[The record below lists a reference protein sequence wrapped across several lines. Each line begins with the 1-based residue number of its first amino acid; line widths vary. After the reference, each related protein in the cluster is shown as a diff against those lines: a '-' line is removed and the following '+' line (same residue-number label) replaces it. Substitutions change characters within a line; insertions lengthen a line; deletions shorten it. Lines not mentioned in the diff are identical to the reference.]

1 MRIVCFCLILF
12 LGSIASLHA
21 QNYILYDVKP
31 DDTPQG
37 IAQNEGIDVTE
48 LYKYNPDLK
57 GKRNISAK
65 RIVIPKAKSDNFGF
79 IRYRVKQ
86 LETLYSIS
94 KLYNVSVEDL
104 KAFNPQLYENEL
116 KAGEII
122 RIPAYKLPEKYQNI
136 DFNQSLKNSTFDAFK
151 HIVLPKERKADII
164 KMYGMTEQTF
174 DSLNKDIY
182 EVQSG
187 QMVKVVPKTTKK
199 INRVNELNL
208 ALEFYTVPPR
218 QTMYSLTKEFK
229 INEEVVYKL
238 NPILE
243 REGLK
248 AGMILKL
255 PKKVTAASA
264 GDKIVNLENYAQNFN
279 EKKLALFLP
288 FSLGQFEKDSIDV
301 NRILLRDRALNI
313 SLDLYEGVNW
323 AIQHAKR
330 KGIYT
335 DLQVYD
341 TRRNPR
347 ALDSLLRR
355 IDISDRDAIIGPLIP
370 DNISVLSKQ
379 VVRNQIPVFLPITN
393 YDNSKSNIFNTIP
406 QDEVKAETLITYID
420 SIRTQEQ
427 HLIFIGD
434 SIANATFNK
443 YRYTFPDATFYN
455 VPKTYTDPERIL
467 KLLKPNA
474 ENWVILETNLK
485 GVAEGVVNNLHNFV
499 NWELDDTN
507 NNSPTAADRAKERI
521 LKDIKIRLF
530 TSNQNQAYDDVI
542 SNRALCDLNFTV
554 VTASKYNILES
565 NSYIENYKRIH
576 GTIPNRYVLRAFDL
590 TYDILLRLAYNG
602 TLADENSL
610 FPLTEYNENRFGYDK
625 PFMSNLYYNKGL
637 YIIEYLPNFEYKVLN
652 AE

>member
-1 MRIVCFCLILF
+1 MCLC
-12 LGSIASLHA
+12 GTASLHA
-21 QNYILYDVKP
+21 QNYVLYDVKP
-31 DDTPQG
+31 SDTPQS
-37 IAQNEGIDVTE
+37 IAQANGVSISE
-48 LYKYNPDLK
+48 LYKFNPDLR
-57 GKRNISAK
+57 GNRSISTEK
-65 RIVIPKAKSDNFGF
+65 LVIPKASSENFGF
-79 IRYRVKQ
+79 IRYRVKP

-94 KLYNVSVEDL
+94 KLYNVSIEDL

-116 KAGEII
+116 KSEEII

-151 HIVLPKERKADII
+151 HIVLPNERKSDIMS
-164 KMYGMTEQTF
+164 MYGMTQKTF
-174 DSLNKDIY
+174 DSLNKDVY

-187 QMVKVVPKTTKK
+187 QLVKVIPQSSKK
-199 INRVNELNL
+199 IDRANELNFE
-208 ALEFYTVPPR
+208 LEFYEVPPR
-218 QTMYSLTKEFK
+218 QTMYSITKEFNV
-229 INEEVVYKL
+229 NEDIVYKL

-255 PKKVTAASA
+255 PKRFNVATA

-288 FSLGQFEKDSIDV
+288 FSLDQFEKDSIDV

-335 DLQVYD
+335 DLNVYD

-347 ALDSLLRR
+347 IVDSLLRR
-355 IDISDRDAIIGPLIP
+355 IDLSDRDAIIGPLIP
-370 DNISVLSKQ
+370 DNISVLSKR
-379 VVRNQIPVFLPITN
+379 VERDQIPIFLPITN

-420 SIRTQEQ
+420 SIRSPEQ

-434 SIANATFNK
+434 SISNATFNK
-443 YRYTFPDATFYN
+443 YRYTFPDAKFYN
-455 VPKTYTDPERIL
+455 VPKSYTNPESIL
-467 KLLKPNA
+467 NLLKPNQ
-474 ENWVILETNLK
+474 ENWVVLETNQK
-485 GVAEGVVNNLHNFV
+485 GVAESVVNALHYFV
-499 NWELDDTN
+499 NWEPGDVNKDDKD
-507 NNSPTAADRAKERI
+507 ARAKTQLNKRYESV

-542 SNRALCDLNFTV
+542 SNRALCDLQFTV

-565 NSYIENYKRIH
+565 NSFIEGYKRIH
-576 GTIPNRYVLRAFDL
+576 GTIPNRYILRAFDL

-610 FPLTEYNENRFGYDK
+610 IPLTEYNENRFGYDK

-637 YIIEYLPNFEYKVLN
+637 YIIEYLPNFEYEVLN
-652 AE
+652 AQQP